1 ASAYQRM
8 HWAESGMSM
17 RELSRIGLPM
27 SRVSSRASS
36 SLWES
41 IRSAKRIR
49 TFLRSEGAILAQ
61 VPFSKAARAAATARS
76 TSSLSPAATWLMT
89 LPVAGLRFSKVL
101 PEAAGTYL
109 PLMKAW
115 PRKARPAACALR
127 SSRDNGADIRSS
139 WDERENEG
147 RDSSHP
153 PGPRQAGRPTLPPWF
168 ARLDPRYRLEL

>member
-49 TFLRSEGAILAQ
+49 TFLRSEGAILAH

-89 LPVAGLRFSKVL
+89 LPVAGLTLSKVL
-101 PEAAGTYL
+101 PEADGTYL

-115 PRKARPAACALR
+115 LRYLRPAASVCR
-127 SSRDNGADIRSS
+127 DSRERAADI
-139 WDERENEG
+139 ER
-147 RDSSHP
+147 
-153 PGPRQAGRPTLPPWF
+153 L
-168 ARLDPRYRLEL
+168 LELGEIAKAGTVTRGRKASKPPRRATREL